1 MCFRIVLL
9 VVLSVLG
16 MTACQ
21 QPLDDLSEISP
32 YLPPDTVE
40 KKLLQQCESFAQNLS
55 EENERL
61 KNEVDILRLKIETM
75 EDVDEEEDEDEEED
89 DGKDESHGNSQT
101 ENGGQ

>member
-1 MCFRIVLL
+1 M
-9 VVLSVLG
+9 
-16 MTACQ
+16 
-21 QPLDDLSEISP
+21 
-32 YLPPDTVE
+32 PPDTVE

-89 DGKDESHGNSQT
+89 DGKDESHGNSQN